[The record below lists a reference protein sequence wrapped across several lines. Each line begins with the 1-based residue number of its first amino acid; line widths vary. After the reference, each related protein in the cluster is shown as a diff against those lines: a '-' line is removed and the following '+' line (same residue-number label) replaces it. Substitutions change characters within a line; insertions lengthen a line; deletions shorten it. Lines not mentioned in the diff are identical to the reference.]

1 MDYGHHRDTAKSLF
15 ECLECSRLWQE
26 HQDSIEGLQEVR
38 ILVRLQDLEA
48 QERKYGRLEELHQ
61 LIKLLQ
67 EPGGDLKVSELADEV
82 GGVLVVLRQQTQ
94 CQSRYRIVAPALVQS
109 LEQAPVL
116 LQKGPRGRRGGRG
129 GREVEYCEMMEWSD
143 NRRIFTVL
151 L

>member
-1 MDYGHHRDTAKSLF
+1 MDYGHHRDTAKPLS
-15 ECLECSRLWQE
+15 ECLECSCLWQE

-61 LIKLLQ
+61 LIELLQ

-82 GGVLVVLRQQTQ
+82 GGVLVVLRQQAQ
-94 CQSRYRIVAPALVQS
+94 CQGRYRIVAPALVQS

-116 LQKGPRGRRGGRG
+116 LQKGPRGRGGG
-129 GREVEYCEMMEWSD
+129 GREGGMEYCD
-143 NRRIFTVL
+143 
-151 L
+151 